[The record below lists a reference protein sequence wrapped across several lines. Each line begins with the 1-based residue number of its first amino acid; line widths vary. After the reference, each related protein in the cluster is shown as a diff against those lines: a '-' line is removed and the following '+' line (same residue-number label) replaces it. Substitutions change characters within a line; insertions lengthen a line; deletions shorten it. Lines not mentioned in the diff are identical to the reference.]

1 MPQLTPNQAFILA
14 KQFHDLAVVI
24 GNYRFENWD
33 GLSSDERRALEDL
46 QFDVLN
52 DSSKFNG
59 MSISLELD
67 DLQGTLDD
75 LGEVTDNMQ
84 QAIKNLKNI
93 GKVIKIATA
102 AVTLGAAIV
111 SMNPSAIGSALS
123 GAANAL
129 KD

>member
-1 MPQLTPNQAFILA
+1 MPELTSDQAFILA
-14 KQFHDLAVVI
+14 QQFHDLSVVI
-24 GNYRFENWD
+24 GNYRFDNWD
-33 GLSSDERRALEDL
+33 GLSPDERKTLEDL

-59 MSISLELD
+59 MSISLELE

-75 LGEVTDNMQ
+75 LGKATDSMQ

-93 GKVIKIATA
+93 GKVINIATA

-123 GAANAL
+123 GAAKAVN
-129 KD
+129 D